1 MPVFTFT
8 LKDYLVK
15 ERRLNAAVV
24 GIGGESRIVP
34 SDADLA
40 KAIGMEPTPFSR
52 MINNHTD
59 GISRQKIALLI
70 AELRKRGFYPT
81 LDDLFSYHE

>member
-1 MPVFTFT
+1 MPALTFT
-8 LKDYLVK
+8 LKDYLVR
-15 ERRLNAAVV
+15 ERRLNTAVV
-24 GIGGESRIVP
+24 AVGGESKVVP